1 MDTLGGR
8 PAVVQPLAESSA
20 SVQAH
25 LGLIQSVINRM
36 ATNSASCKTWCV
48 TLVAAILVVVAEQSA
63 PRLAY
68 LALFPVVVFLALDTY
83 YLALEKGFRAS
94 YNDFVDRLHGGHA
107 FPRDL
112 YAVEPTGN
120 ASALQ
125 KAAFRS
131 FSVWG
136 FYLSL
141 AVLVWIAE
149 RVVIAG

>member
-1 MDTLGGR
+1 M
-8 PAVVQPLAESSA
+8 
-20 SVQAH
+20 
-25 LGLIQSVINRM
+25 
-36 ATNSASCKTWCV
+36 
-48 TLVAAILVVVAEQSA
+48 AAILVVVAEQSA

-94 YNDFVDRLHGGHA
+94 YNAFVDRLHSSQA

-112 YAVEPTGN
+112 YAVEPTGD
-120 ASALQ
+120 ASSLQ
-125 KAAFRS
+125 KAAIRS